1 MATRSNFSLKSFSH
15 MDNFTEFTE
24 ALSSTGGG
32 LIDSIVAFIE
42 GIFGAVEGLLSSETP
57 STTGSSQE

>member
-1 MATRSNFSLKSFSH
+1 

-24 ALSSTGGG
+24 ALSSTGSG

-42 GIFGAVEGLLSSETP
+42 GIFDAVEGLLSSETTG
-57 STTGSSQE
+57 TTGSSEE